1 MALPPYLCMKGQ
13 GIRRFT
19 ERLRMW
25 KEVWL
30 GACRKR
36 SGSGSEPWMRRMIK
50 TRIPQQFSHRVR
62 FFGFWAAFIQSTGK
76 VCPKAVFLIVH
87 NPKVRH
93 WGLHLL
99 YKGAEAKALRPKLAN
114 QQMDKDTGSK
124 PPVPLVF

>member
-36 SGSGSEPWMRRMIK
+36 SGSGL
-50 TRIPQQFSHRVR
+50 
-62 FFGFWAAFIQSTGK
+62 
-76 VCPKAVFLIVH
+76 AVD
-87 NPKVRH
+87 
-93 WGLHLL
+93 
-99 YKGAEAKALRPKLAN
+99 AS
-114 QQMDKDTGSK
+114 DD
-124 PPVPLVF
+124 